1 MPSALET
8 VYWIKVMIYNI
19 ENATVRQQ
27 DLVQRLCSV
36 GCLRNADLRNLV
48 VETWVATMEV
58 LWLFCRIETKGQKY
72 NSRYFSRTYVTRVP
86 SL

>member
-8 VYWIKVMIYNI
+8 VYWIKVMIYNT

-48 VETWVATMEV
+48 IKTWMATMEV
-58 LWLFCRIETKGQKY
+58 LWLFCRIETKDKNTTLDTSQG
-72 NSRYFSRTYVTRVP
+72 RT
-86 SL
+86 